1 MSVIISGQ
9 KKTSFPMSLALM
21 LCKSAP
27 DHEVHNYFSLAP
39 HPHFNATFKVTELSS
54 FFIVAINNKDGDRL
68 FESKEMLPFP
78 CKATQEQK
86 QLLCYLLSYLINCFS
101 VKLSGRLTSH
111 I

>member
-39 HPHFNATFKVTELSS
+39 HPHFNATFQS
-54 FFIVAINNKDGDRL
+54 DRTVVI
-68 FESKEMLPFP
+68 F
-78 CKATQEQK
+78 
-86 QLLCYLLSYLINCFS
+86 Y
-101 VKLSGRLTSH
+101 SGH
-111 I
+111 